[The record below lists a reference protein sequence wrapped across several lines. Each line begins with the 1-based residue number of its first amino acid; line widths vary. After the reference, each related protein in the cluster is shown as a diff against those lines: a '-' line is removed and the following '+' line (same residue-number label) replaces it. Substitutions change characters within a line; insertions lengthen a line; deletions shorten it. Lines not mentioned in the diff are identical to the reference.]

1 MSTFLEFY
9 QALLKF
15 INYKLFVEIGFK
27 YPMESSMRESF
38 LKADGIYLDSE
49 KMKVLQAQARKK
61 IDAAQGKNSK
71 EEYKIS
77 EEFQDTPEMRQL
89 TLKEEH
95 NKRQRS
101 LFNKSVFLLNRETP
115 IYTL

>member
-77 EEFQDTPEMRQL
+77 EEF
-89 TLKEEH
+89 
-95 NKRQRS
+95 
-101 LFNKSVFLLNRETP
+101 
-115 IYTL
+115 